1 MNPANPDAGA
11 RRSWWAALGVVAATY
26 VYFLI
31 FAEFALLGLA
41 ERQGIAGAEMQRLL
55 AALGG
60 GGIVGA
66 LAAWRLHRARTA
78 RIFLRVALAGCAL
91 AALGALAARGGGAL
105 VAAFAATGLSLG
117 ALTVGLAA
125 TLRAAT
131 GPARLGLA
139 IGAGT
144 GLAYALCNLPAVFA
158 ADPRVQAL
166 GAIAVTLAA
175 LGPVGWM
182 RTADGVAATN
192 GEATAARADRT
203 GAARWVVALLALVW
217 LDSAAF
223 YVIQHTPALRE
234 AMWSGPWTLAG
245 NAGVHGVF
253 ALVAGLLLDAG
264 WRRAP
269 ALAALALLTVAVAQ
283 LGGRAVLPPQ
293 WLYTA
298 GVSLYSVVLVYVPA
312 RRASAGWAAAV
323 FGVAGWIGSA
333 LGIGMAQDLHGV
345 PGWFAALA
353 VGAVA
358 WALLGGRPVRLV
370 ALAGVLVAGG
380 GAVPARAADDSVAR
394 GREVYV
400 REGCLHCHSQYVR
413 PQVAE
418 DVLRWGPAVPLAE
431 AKAGAPPLLGN
442 RRQGPDLTNVGTRR
456 SIEWNRLHLQDPR
469 AITPGSRMP
478 AYAYLFRGV
487 DNDGEA
493 LLHYLASLGAE
504 RLPERL
510 AQVQA
515 WRPAARAP
523 IAPARAQE
531 IFNRSCANCH
541 GTEGRGDG
549 PMAWEFSVRPPVWRE
564 DGWRHVRAGDDVE
577 TVLSRII
584 KFGLPGSPMAGHEY
598 LPDDVVVG
606 LARHVQTWHKSAAA
620 KSTE

>member
-182 RTADGVAATN
+182 RTAGGVAATN

-269 ALAALALLTVAVAQ
+269 ALAALALLTAAVAQ

-323 FGVAGWIGSA
+323 FGVAGWVGSA

-358 WALLGGRPVRLV
+358 WALLGGLPVRLV

-456 SIEWNRLHLQDPR
+456 SIEWNRRHLQDPR

-523 IAPARAQE
+523 IASARAQE